1 MTDSYGDQTVDRS
14 KSVRLPTNNY
24 AVMSIQKCRKHG
36 SSGMRRYSS
45 LVLQAAVI
53 LCISCVVAN
62 AKQLSPSNKLLL
74 KISSD
79 NDMIDTTTRI
89 NTLSKVNDIRAV
101 GGLIKV
107 KRESNKPISTNTND
121 VSNSSTSNSYYLGV
135 DVNTTPQTKQSA
147 ILSMILLIID
157 QTINLSGAAF
167 VTSGYFGAFMASYMI
182 SKLHQIIPTFTSS
195 NGLLGS
201 IINNDAISIQ
211 YKIHTNVILPRLTSL
226 TTIGMLL
233 LNIIPGIQMNNSFG
247 RLSDISFI
255 TILWA
260 FSKRVDPIMGGL
272 IGFTHLTISI
282 ISNILG
288 NRRLINSL
296 DHLQDVRL
304 KSLSNELREYED
316 YVDPTKKERV
326 SREPIIIAGS
336 GESWNTK
343 FTLLISKVMNSTSFL
358 LVWPQLFLGLY
369 TLLGCF
375 TDVSG
380 MGIRMLSNRL
390 VALYWGVALVKM
402 VLHLVRP

>member
-1 MTDSYGDQTVDRS
+1 MAS
-14 KSVRLPTNNY
+14 KPYQANLVCFFYQLTIM
-24 AVMSIQKCRKHG
+24 AVMSIQKCRRHG

-62 AKQLSPSNKLLL
+62 AKQLSPSNKSLL
-74 KISSD
+74 KMSSD
-79 NDMIDTTTRI
+79 NDMFDTTTARI
-89 NTLSKVNDIRAV
+89 NVISNVNAIRGG
-101 GGLIKV
+101 GGLLKV
-107 KRESNKPISTNTND
+107 KQESNKPISTGTND

-135 DVNTTPQTKQSA
+135 DVNATSQTKQSA
-147 ILSMILLIID
+147 IISTILLIID
-157 QTINLSGAAF
+157 QTINLSSAAF
-167 VTSGYFGAFMASYMI
+167 VASGYFGAFMASYMV
-182 SKLHQIIPTFTSS
+182 SKLHQIIPSS
-195 NGLLGS
+195 DGLLGS

-226 TTIGMLL
+226 TTIGMLM
-233 LNIIPGIQMNNSFG
+233 LNIIPGIQMNNKFG

-255 TILWA
+255 AILWT

-282 ISNILG
+282 LSNILG

-296 DHLQDVRL
+296 DHLQDIRL

-326 SREPIIIAGS
+326 SRGPIIVAGS
-336 GESWNTK
+336 DESWNTK
-343 FTLLISKVMNSTSFL
+343 FTLLISKVMNSASFL
-358 LVWPQLFLGLY
+358 VVWPQLFLGLY
-369 TLLGCF
+369 MLLGCF
-375 TDVSG
+375 TDVGS
-380 MGIRMLSNRL
+380 MGIRMLSNRS

-402 VLHLVRP
+402 SLQLVFN

>member
-1 MTDSYGDQTVDRS
+1 
-14 KSVRLPTNNY
+14 
-24 AVMSIQKCRKHG
+24 
-36 SSGMRRYSS
+36 MRRYSS

-62 AKQLSPSNKLLL
+62 AKQLSPSNKSLL

-79 NDMIDTTTRI
+79 NDMIDTTINRI
-89 NTLSKVNDIRAV
+89 SMLSRVNDIRAG
-101 GGLIKV
+101 GGLLKV
-107 KRESNKPISTNTND
+107 KRESNKPVSTDTND
-121 VSNSSTSNSYYLGV
+121 ASINPSSSKTSSSYYLGV
-135 DVNTTPQTKQSA
+135 DVNTTTQTKQSA
-147 ILSMILLIID
+147 IISTMLLIID
-157 QTINLSGAAF
+157 QTINLSSAAF
-167 VTSGYFGAFMASYMI
+167 VASGYFGAFMASYMI
-182 SKLHQIIPTFTSS
+182 STLHQIIPTFTSS

-211 YKIHTNVILPRLTSL
+211 YKIHTNVILPRLTVL
-226 TTIGMLL
+226 TTIGMLM
-233 LNIIPGIQMNNSFG
+233 LNIIPGLQMNNKFG

-255 TILWA
+255 AILWA

-272 IGFTHLTISI
+272 IGLTHLTISI
-282 ISNILG
+282 LSNILG

-296 DHLQDVRL
+296 DHLQDIRL

-358 LVWPQLFLGLY
+358 VVWPQIFLGLY
-369 TLLGCF
+369 MLLGCF
-375 TDVSG
+375 TDVSS
-380 MGIRMLSNRL
+380 MGIHKLSNRL
-390 VALYWGVALVKM
+390 VALYWGVAFVKM
-402 VLHLVRP
+402 VLHLGF